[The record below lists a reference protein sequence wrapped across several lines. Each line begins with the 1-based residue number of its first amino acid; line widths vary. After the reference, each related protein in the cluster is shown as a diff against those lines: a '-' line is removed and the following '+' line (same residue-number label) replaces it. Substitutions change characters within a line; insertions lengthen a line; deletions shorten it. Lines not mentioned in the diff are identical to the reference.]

1 MLTAKR
7 ASVTN
12 GYPMKKVSIFLAL
25 TIALVLTV
33 RAQQR
38 PAPEQGTP
46 PATLGETDGHWTAN
60 NAPEDAEDFEVYLVQ
75 GGDTLW
81 AIAGRILNNSFL
93 WPQLWEANEHIINP
107 HWIYPEDKIRIRPVT
122 QITEA
127 EPAESPVQEAEPEAE
142 LEPTAPPEP
151 VQQVRL
157 PASPRLTVEMA
168 PAPAPL
174 DLNLPSARRIPE
186 VKVSDLYCSG
196 CVTTSEISQDL
207 NVLAKFPGT
216 VSMLV
221 GETEY
226 VYLSQGASGG
236 VTPGEMFTVVRPT
249 RGVRSTREGIGNLG
263 LHYLEVGQLQAVL
276 VQPEFALA
284 RVIQSCDAIEVGD
297 PMVRFEEIDLP
308 ELPLSRPVGAMMPSS
323 GKITGAIAL
332 AREVLANSG
341 SPVFG
346 GVTDVAGIPTS
357 HLGNLSLGFVGEGQ
371 IVYIDLGDR
380 DGVRPGDIFM
390 IYKLLDFDS
399 RLYEVAG
406 EAARLLARERE
417 VIGELIVI
425 KVRERAATAL
435 VTFTADGVSPG
446 DLVELR

>member
-1 MLTAKR
+1 
-7 ASVTN
+7 
-12 GYPMKKVSIFLAL
+12 MKKLSILLAL
-25 TIALVLTV
+25 IIALTV
-33 RAQQR
+33 RIPAQQR

-46 PATLGETDGHWTAN
+46 PATLGERDGHWTAN
-60 NAPEDAEDFEVYLVQ
+60 NAPEDTDSFEVYVVEA
-75 GGDTLW
+75 GDSLW
-81 AIAGRILNNSFL
+81 SIAGRLLNNSFL

-107 HWIYPEDKIRIRPVT
+107 HWIYPEDRIRIRPVT

-127 EPAESPVQEAEPEAE
+127 EPEPAPAVEAEPEPE
-142 LEPTAPPEP
+142 TEPAPPPAP

-174 DLNLPSARRIPE
+174 ELNLPPSRRIPE

-196 CVTTSEISQDL
+196 FVTTTEISKDL

-216 VSMLV
+216 VSMMV
-221 GETEY
+221 AETEY
-226 VYLSQGASGG
+226 LYLSQGASDG
-236 VTPGEMFTVVRPT
+236 VVPGEIFTVVRPT
-249 RGVRSTREGIGNLG
+249 RSVRSTREGIGDLG
-263 LHYLEVGQLQAVL
+263 QHYLEVGQLQAVL
-276 VQPEFALA
+276 VQPDFALA

-297 PMVRFEEIDLP
+297 PLVGFEEIDLP
-308 ELPLSRPVGAMMPSS
+308 EPAQNRRIGAMMPST
-323 GKITGAIAL
+323 GKITGAVAL
-332 AREVLANSG
+332 GRDVLANSG
-341 SPVFG
+341 SPMFG
-346 GVTDVAGIPTS
+346 GVTEVAGIPSS

-380 DGVRPGDIFM
+380 DGVRPGDTFL
-390 IYKLLDFDS
+390 IYRPLNFDS

-406 EAARLLARERE
+406 EAARLLASERE
-417 VIGELIVI
+417 VVGELVVI

-435 VTFTADGVSPG
+435 VTFTSDGVSPG